1 MLDGYF
7 LGADSLSEIVTYCGE
22 YVAAGVGMGFI
33 AYALGVGF
41 RAVVSWLRVI

>member
-7 LGADSLSEIVTYCGE
+7 LDADSLSEIVTYCGE